1 MTSSTP
7 VIHIVEPGHSCFTEI
22 FRKLAPE
29 LKIRPIPLQDIFSIC
44 KPEDLGNPEEIEV
57 LVCFP
62 VFLLGL
68 AKAGIHLPNL
78 RWLHTLAAG
87 LDKLKRYLEV
97 SKSDSRFVLTWAPH
111 INAAAV
117 AEYVIGQIL
126 CSRRHFIEFYDQQR
140 AAVWNRRSSQTESLS
155 GATVVVLGVGNIGL
169 RVARLCKAFEMTV
182 HGVTRSAVTSGQGSP
197 HVNVYWTSEEMEMA
211 LAEADVI
218 VSCLPS
224 SQQTVSLLDNDRL
237 QKPVFINVGR
247 GDLISEESVI
257 KAIRSRWISKAVL
270 DVFSV
275 EPLPADSPLW
285 KEPNVIITPHV
296 AMDCNTHTKSQ
307 IVRHFLD
314 NYKRFV
320 NNEPLMDFLDVR
332 SI

>member
-1 MTSSTP
+1 M
-7 VIHIVEPGHSCFTEI
+7 G
-22 FRKLAPE
+22 
-29 LKIRPIPLQDIFSIC
+29 
-44 KPEDLGNPEEIEV
+44 
-57 LVCFP
+57 
-62 VFLLGL
+62 
-68 AKAGIHLPNL
+68 
-78 RWLHTLAAG
+78 TL
-87 LDKLKRYLEV
+87 
-97 SKSDSRFVLTWAPH
+97 
-111 INAAAV
+111 
-117 AEYVIGQIL
+117 
-126 CSRRHFIEFYDQQR
+126 
-140 AAVWNRRSSQTESLS
+140 RSSQTESLS

-224 SQQTVSLLDNDRL
+224 SQQTVSLLDNDR
-237 QKPVFINVGR
+237 
-247 GDLISEESVI
+247 
-257 KAIRSRWISKAVL
+257 SRWISKAVL

-320 NNEPLMDFLDVR
+320 NNEPLMDFLDCSRDCQDPYWLVVGGVGGV
-332 SI
+332 SEDLYG